1 MTRFFQGISQRTLR
15 NLLPAVP
22 GQSAANCFGL
32 SLISRSSLWLPRP
45 TLKVSVAAFPF
56 LRRRTC
62 LPAAARIGQAEIAT
76 IIAKNSASITN
87 SNLFSPAKYLRV
99 KSRNDPRIGEAFFA
113 VPLITFLLIDVSL
126 GVPLITVLLTVMT
139 LIVTSDKPAR
149 ATRHVTNREDC
160 VTNRSRALLESSPC
174 NNFGQKRDR
183 NAGDKP
189 EQVLVTGPA
198 LNFFVRS
205 WRPYRRSTSQ
215 SCASLSAGLFP
226 VSICDCER
234 RS

>member
-1 MTRFFQGISQRTLR
+1 MLNATSLVSRFSRWLLLTPCFSEG
-15 NLLPAVP
+15 LPARERETASTVCL
-22 GQSAANCFGL
+22 A
-32 SLISRSSLWLPRP
+32 R
-45 TLKVSVAAFPF
+45 AFPAVSPNSLKSVRVGKIPVMR
-56 LRRRTC
+56 LR
-62 LPAAARIGQAEIAT
+62 LQALETEIPT

-205 WRPYRRSTSQ
+205 LRPYRRSTSQ

-234 RS
+234 QS